1 MSKKEGGLSGFQIFL
16 IVVMAAIGTATLAAG
31 AAFGAYAYLTWK
43 IEEAGPETP
52 DGAPRL
58 VVLERGSGLSGIAD
72 TLESEGVIEDSL
84 WLQIKARYE
93 GGASRMQAGEYEFPS
108 GASVAE
114 VYEQIVT
121 GRVVQHAV
129 TVPEGAPSIIV
140 AQIVNEADV
149 LSGDPVE
156 PPEEGS
162 LLPETYLVQ
171 RGTDRA
177 ELISRMQAA
186 QDALLAEL
194 WPSRRTDL
202 PFETQDEAIILAS
215 VVEKETGIASERPR
229 IAAVFVNRLRRGM
242 RLESDPTIIYGV
254 TRGLPL
260 GRGIR
265 RSEIDAVTDWNTYQ
279 MDGLPQTP
287 IANPGRD
294 AIAAV
299 LNPPDSDELFF
310 VADGTGGHAFA
321 RTGAEHARNVV
332 RWRGVER
339 ERRAAEAAAEAATE
353 AAEDAQTPDLR

>member
-1 MSKKEGGLSGFQIFL
+1 MSGKTEGGLSGFQIFL
-16 IVVMAAIGTATLAAG
+16 IVVMVAIGTATLAAG
-31 AAFGAYAYLTWK
+31 ALFGGYAYLTWK
-43 IEEAGPETP
+43 IEDEGPRTA

-58 VVLERGSGLSGIAD
+58 VVLERGAGLSEISE
-72 TLESEGVIEDSL
+72 TLEDQGVIDNAL

-93 GGASRMQAGEYEFPS
+93 GGAGRMQAGEYAFPS

-114 VYEQIVT
+114 VYEQIVE
-121 GRVVQHAV
+121 GRVVQHPV
-129 TVPEGAPSIIV
+129 TVPEGAPSVVV

-177 ELISRMQAA
+177 ELIGRMQAA
-186 QDALLAEL
+186 QDALMDEL
-194 WPSRRTDL
+194 WPDRRPDL
-202 PFETQDEAIILAS
+202 PFETREEAIVLAS
-215 VVEKETGIASERPR
+215 VVEKETALAGERPR

-279 MDGLPQTP
+279 MDGLPKTP
-287 IANPGRD
+287 IANPGRES
-294 AIAAV
+294 IAAV
-299 LNPPDSDELFF
+299 LNPPDTDELFF
-310 VADGTGGHAFA
+310 VADGSGGHAFA
-321 RTGAEHARNVV
+321 RTDAEHARNVA

-339 ERRAAEAAAEAATE
+339 ARRAEAAQAGSSQA
-353 AAEDAQTPDLR
+353 DSQ